1 MQGQQST
8 NLWVK
13 VARDLQNRIRA
24 GEYPVGS
31 LLPTELELCEM
42 YGLSRYTVRAALRA
56 LQGHG
61 LVSRR
66 KNAGT
71 RVEATSSAMLFGT
84 SPTSVEELA
93 QYGSEHL
100 RSLRSTDQ
108 VKANRLLAKLLQ
120 CDAGTSWIHFGLI
133 RMWDGSLD
141 EPLSWIDVYVDPA
154 FADIVHDV
162 EKNPGVLTST
172 LLERRYRVQIKTID
186 QRISAIACSDAMAK
200 KIGVLPKSPALQIV
214 RRYIDVSDAVLEVS
228 VTTFPA
234 TRYTHTT
241 YLHRTGST

>member
-1 MQGQQST
+1 
-8 NLWVK
+8 
-13 VARDLQNRIRA
+13 
-24 GEYPVGS
+24 
-31 LLPTELELCEM
+31 
-42 YGLSRYTVRAALRA
+42 
-56 LQGHG
+56 
-61 LVSRR
+61 
-66 KNAGT
+66 
-71 RVEATSSAMLFGT
+71 MLFGT